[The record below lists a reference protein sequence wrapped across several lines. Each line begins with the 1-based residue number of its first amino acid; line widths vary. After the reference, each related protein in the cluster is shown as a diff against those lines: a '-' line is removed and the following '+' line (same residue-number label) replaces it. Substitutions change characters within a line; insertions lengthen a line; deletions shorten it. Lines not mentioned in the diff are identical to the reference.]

1 LADKFD
7 SLSGDTSLGYLLLS
21 SYEQPLREL
30 RETQSTLFLVSLLGI
45 LFSSAVVWFLI
56 RKITQPLRQLRASAE
71 AVGRGDFS
79 SRVPVISRDE
89 CGDLAEAFNRMTEN
103 LKGSRDELEKIVQTL
118 KTTQAQLIQNEKL
131 SAIGEFVAGVTH
143 ELNNPLTALIGFAE
157 LLQKSGVDERQRRF
171 SDRIVQSAQRC
182 HKIVQSL
189 LSFARQHS
197 PERKLANLN
206 ELLEAT
212 VDFLAYEMRTS
223 NIHITTDLAPNLPP
237 VMGDA
242 HQLQQVFLNIIN
254 NSRQAIE
261 GHQPQGSLRI
271 CSGICGGQFRITFQ
285 DDGPGISQDN
295 LKKIFNPFFTTK
307 EAGKGTGLGL
317 SLSYGII
324 KEHGGSITAQSQRG
338 AGATFIVELPIA
350 SPEAVAEPEK
360 SATSQPASSHAEG
373 QGKRVLVIDD
383 EEPILDLV
391 REVLASKGYQVDTAN
406 DGETALRHLHQNRYD
421 LALCDWKMPGLNGQQ
436 VYQKLRTLD
445 PGAAARWSPGWI
457 RTRRSWSCSRGSSAR
472 LS

>member
-1 LADKFD
+1 
-7 SLSGDTSLGYLLLS
+7 
-21 SYEQPLREL
+21 
-30 RETQSTLFLVSLLGI
+30 
-45 LFSSAVVWFLI
+45 
-56 RKITQPLRQLRASAE
+56 
-71 AVGRGDFS
+71 
-79 SRVPVISRDE
+79 
-89 CGDLAEAFNRMTEN
+89 
-103 LKGSRDELEKIVQTL
+103 
-118 KTTQAQLIQNEKL
+118 
-131 SAIGEFVAGVTH
+131 AIGEFVAGVTH

-157 LLQKSGVDERQRRF
+157 LLQKSGVDDRQRRF

-189 LSFARQHS
+189 LSFARQHP

-212 VDFLAYEMRTS
+212 VDFMAYEMRTS
-223 NIHITTDLAPNLPP
+223 NIQITTDLAANLPP

-261 GHQPQGSLRI
+261 GHQPQGALRI
-271 CSGICGGQFRITFQ
+271 CSGTFGGQFRITFQ

-350 SPEAVAEPEK
+350 PAEMASETEAPVISP
-360 SATSQPASSHAEG
+360 STTSHSEG
-373 QGKRVLVIDD
+373 QGKRILVVDD
-383 EEPILDLV
+383 EEAILDLV
-391 REVLASKGYQVDTAN
+391 SEVLTSRGYQVDTAH

-421 LALCDWKMPGLNGQQ
+421 LTLCDWKMPGLNGQQ

-445 PGAAARWSPGWI
+445 PGAAARLVFMTGDVVNE
-457 RTRRSWSCSRGSSAR
+457 RTQSFLKQNEKLCLPKPFKLNEFHSIVREFLKAA
-472 LS
+472 